1 MNLRGLIQE
10 RMASPS
16 LHLYNRLGELIPTEQ
31 VKREYQAIKNYLGTH
46 HYGEAD
52 VIAIKATKDYRFFLT
67 VVAAFELGVPYI
79 PMMVD
84 FPQDRVNQ
92 IFEDS
97 QFSILV
103 TDEMLGKMIEANLPE
118 VELKNIEPDKMAYAL
133 FTSGSTGKPKG
144 VAIPAKAINNFVDW
158 CGSNFPQITSANHIL
173 QVTEFTFDISL
184 TDVGLFIQKNCHV
197 HFSDF
202 NNDFYRLAHEIE
214 SLGITTITTVPNNL
228 SMLLSDGM
236 LDKANLTSLQ
246 SLMIAGARFS
256 HGLYHKCIQHLG
268 TELNIYNLYGPTE
281 CTVYS
286 HGKKFAYDELL
297 DCAGNNIAIGKT
309 LPGVESIIVRDGK
322 EVAQGEQ
329 GELLLTGI
337 QLLSFYLNNPE
348 KTREVLMDFNKKTYY
363 RTGDIAFQDDKG
375 DYYIVGRMDDTIKCR
390 GFRVNLLDIDSYVNR
405 LPYVEDC
412 ATIAIPHEI
421 TENQTIAFIRVK
433 ETKTAKELK
442 QDLLQFIPSYQ
453 IPERIIFV
461 SEYPTNDSGKICKK
475 TLKANYLK
483 TKEQAQV

>member
-10 RMASPS
+10 RMSS
-16 LHLYNRLGELIPTEQ
+16 SDLHVYNRQGTLIPSSQITA
-31 VKREYQAIKNYLGTH
+31 EYNSIRNYLATH
-46 HYGEAD
+46 HYTEKD

-67 VVAAFELGVPYI
+67 IIASFELGVPYI

-97 QFSILV
+97 NFTILI
-103 TDEMLGKMIEANLPE
+103 TDDVLEKMVAAKLPE
-118 VELKNIEPDKMAYAL
+118 QTLKPLNPDQMAYAL

-144 VAIPAKAINNFVDW
+144 VSIPYKAINNFVDW
-158 CGSNFPQITSANHIL
+158 CGSYFKQITEDDRIL

-184 TDVGLFIQKNCHV
+184 TDVGLFIQKNCHL

-202 NNDFYRLAHEIE
+202 NNDFFRFAHEIE
-214 SLGITTITTVPNNL
+214 QYKITTITTVPNNL

-236 LDKANLTSLQ
+236 LDKADLTTLD

-268 TELNIYNLYGPTE
+268 TNVNVYNLYGPTE

-286 HGKKFAYDELL
+286 HGKKFAYDEVL
-297 DCAGNNIAIGKT
+297 DCAGNNIAIGQT
-309 LPGVESIIVRDGK
+309 LPGVESVIVRDGK
-322 EVAQGEQ
+322 EVSQGEQ

-337 QLLSFYLNNPE
+337 QLLTGYLNNPE
-348 KTREVLMDFNKKTYY
+348 KTKEVLMKFGGKTYY
-363 RTGDIAFQDDKG
+363 RTGDIAFKDDKG
-375 DYYIVGRMDDTIKCR
+375 DYYIVGRMDDTIKSR

-433 ETKTAKELK
+433 EAKTVKELK
-442 QDLLQFIPSYQ
+442 QDLLNFLPSYQ
-453 IPERIIFV
+453 IPEKVVFV
-461 SEYPTNDSGKICKK
+461 TEYPTNTSGKICKK

-483 TKEQAQV
+483 QKEQA